1 MKLQS
6 RAKSTAFE
14 EELDAM
20 KRKKKL
26 ELTADDLMASADA
39 YAEKAEAQNDVT
51 LPSQNKTIQQK
62 VLEPPRNG
70 LLGFF
75 VLCAV
80 EAILHN
86 RTIFYSV

>member
-62 VLEPPRNG
+62 VLEPPEMG
-70 LLGFF
+70 
-75 VLCAV
+75 C
-80 EAILHN
+80 
-86 RTIFYSV
+86 